1 MNKQKFFLPNPL
13 PIDRELLAKAI
24 FDANEYMGECKARVH
39 YLEKYT
45 KVLFSKL
52 CIQEKGNKTGKEA
65 EWHAF
70 NHREYSKHLEDLCM
84 DEVELFR
91 ANAMVLQL
99 THHQDDLRQEKALD
113 RVKIEKGIYDVT

>member
-1 MNKQKFFLPNPL
+1 MNSKEFSLPNPL

-24 FDANEYMGECKARVH
+24 FDANNYLGECKAHVH
-39 YLEKYT
+39 YLEKYS

-70 NHREYSKHLEDLCM
+70 NHEEYLKHLEEL
-84 DEVELFR
+84 EKEEIELFR

-99 THHQDDLRQEKALD
+99 SHHQDDLRQEKALD
-113 RVKIEKGIYDVT
+113 RVKIEKGIYDLT

>member
-1 MNKQKFFLPNPL
+1 MNNKKYSLPNPL
-13 PIDRELLAKAI
+13 PIDRELLAKTI
-24 FDANEYMGECKARVH
+24 YDANNYLGDCKANVH

-70 NHREYSKHLEDLCM
+70 NHQEYLNHLSDLSIQ
-84 DEVELFR
+84 EVELFR

-99 THHQDDLRQEKALD
+99 SHHQDDLRQEKALD